1 MNGNLNRSAPR
12 SLVTFTSPTSP
23 GHCGRHGRLC
33 WLLSAAMAAALT
45 SLAVPSPARA
55 DDPPYIRHRDYQAVN
70 PDGSSAYSPGGF
82 PVRLVGVVLN
92 NNEDWLDPASAFDP
106 GFHAWQLGAQAEIYV
121 QAVDLDAFAPWD
133 PFPGQQFDD
142 FGGTACWMGQNYGN
156 HPFFHPPDP
165 THPEWNSDY
174 NYTEP
179 EWYAELD
186 RLHLWRPGTLL
197 PDSELVR
204 AGDLVTVTAR
214 AGLNYKG
221 KMNVNETHS
230 NEPALDFELA
240 ILQKNYGLPEPEL
253 LTLADLKAADDTYL
267 FDAQAPTREFGGE
280 RYQSSLVKLTNV
292 RFSDE
297 FDPAT
302 DWRAYKQ
309 NSEDGVNLTLVDPA
323 GRTLPVHLG
332 RNDSFDTNPAP
343 QGYFDVVGILDQSD
357 WTGTGNYRLLVV
369 HAEDFILGDLNH
381 DSFVGQ
387 DDLNA
392 ALANWGQQVG
402 EGSMGLGESSGDGLV
417 GQDDLNVVLAN
428 WGTGTPPVAGM
439 LAAHAVPEPASLALL
454 AMAMA
459 LVGLGSIRRGWARAL
474 GAVVVLVGL
483 PSVAPAEVLLSFQP
497 VSGPGLPV
505 GYVSQDMLI
514 QTDADWLGSQLL
526 VELDQGSVFQQP
538 VAQGGGDFPP
548 NPAFFTAYPAL
559 EFDTFLTG
567 GQNDPA
573 HPPAGIAGGAVDLG
587 GQPAARFGE
596 DTTVVDVAWFTTT
609 TDDIGVLNAARVT
622 LSDDAAGTWKALVA
636 VKSGSG
642 GESLSF
648 QGPIVG
654 GQMVPEPG
662 SLGLLAFA
670 ALAAGM
676 LGVQFRWTSRR

>member
-343 QGYFDVVGILDQSD
+343 QGSGRSERGAGQLGAASRGGFDGAGRELGRWAGRAGRPERRAGQLGHRHAAGGGHAGRPCSARARFA
-357 WTGTGNYRLLVV
+357 GAAGHGNGACGSRVNQARLGQGSGGGCRLGRF
-369 HAEDFILGDLNH
+369 AECGPGR
-381 DSFVGQ
+381 S
-387 DDLNA
+387 A
-392 ALANWGQQVG
+392 AEFPTRQRAGAAC
-402 EGSMGLGESSGDGLV
+402 GLRI
-417 GQDDLNVVLAN
+417 ARY
-428 WGTGTPPVAGM
+428 
-439 LAAHAVPEPASLALL
+439 AHPD
-454 AMAMA
+454 
-459 LVGLGSIRRGWARAL
+459 RRGLA
-474 GAVVVLVGL
+474 G
-483 PSVAPAEVLLSFQP
+483 
-497 VSGPGLPV
+497 
-505 GYVSQDMLI
+505 
-514 QTDADWLGSQLL
+514 
-526 VELDQGSVFQQP
+526 QP
-538 VAQGGGDFPP
+538 VA
-548 NPAFFTAYPAL
+548 
-559 EFDTFLTG
+559 
-567 GQNDPA
+567 
-573 HPPAGIAGGAVDLG
+573 
-587 GQPAARFGE
+587 R
-596 DTTVVDVAWFTTT
+596 
-609 TDDIGVLNAARVT
+609 
-622 LSDDAAGTWKALVA
+622 
-636 VKSGSG
+636 
-642 GESLSF
+642 
-648 QGPIVG
+648 
-654 GQMVPEPG
+654 
-662 SLGLLAFA
+662 
-670 ALAAGM
+670 
-676 LGVQFRWTSRR
+676 